1 MSVVIRFQP
10 VRLGSD
16 PTGEEALLG
25 FADDLLIAVLV
36 CVAEGWLIEAGFG
49 PCFGEGRVFPTLGAA
64 EAWLREQISESW
76 ATSAS
81 AKSAGR
87 VRSFDP
93 AQNL

>member
-1 MSVVIRFQP
+1 MPVVIRFQP

-36 CVAEGWLIEAGFG
+36 CVAEGWLVEAGFG
-49 PCFGEGRVFPTLGAA
+49 PCFGEGRVFPTLRAA
-64 EAWLREQISESW
+64 ETWLREQVSESW

-81 AKSAGR
+81 AKPAGR

>member
-36 CVAEGWLIEAGFG
+36 RVAEGWFVEAGFG
-49 PCFGEGRVFPTLGAA
+49 PCFGEGRVFVTLRAA
-64 EAWLREQISESW
+64 EAWLREQVSERW

-81 AKSAGR
+81 
-87 VRSFDP
+87 RSP
-93 AQNL
+93 AHLS